1 MIQFVIV
8 IGLMILMYRS
18 LSLTL
23 KKYEGEKFEYLPL
36 RIKSYVVIWY
46 LYALIMPYLSV
57 GAIGLIATVIM
68 IVYAVYDGKKK
79 R

>member
-1 MIQFVIV
+1 MIQYIIV
-8 IGLMILMYRS
+8 IAIMILMYRS
-18 LSLTL
+18 LSVSL

-36 RIKSYVVIWY
+36 GIKSYVVIWY
-46 LYALIMPYLSV
+46 LYTLIMPYLSG
-57 GAIGLIATVIM
+57 GAAGSIATVIM